1 MKRGT
6 KHKARMPPELKL
18 EKHLLRLIARAS
30 HDFRLIEPGD
40 RIAVA
45 VSGGKD
51 SHSLLHLLELLARRT
66 PFKFSILALTLDQ
79 GQPGFLVES
88 LERYYQE
95 RKFEYRIVRED
106 TYSLVRSKVPPGK
119 SYCSFCSRLRRAILY
134 RAAAELGATKLAL
147 GHHADD
153 AIETLLLNLFFAG
166 QLKSM
171 PPRLRSDDGRSL
183 VIRPLIYC
191 WEQDLAAYAE
201 ARAFPIAPCGVCSSQ
216 PELERQRIKALVRE
230 LSGPNPQL
238 PAHLLASLGNVRP
251 SHLFDRR
258 LWRKLGIHEAVE
270 AE

>member
-1 MKRGT
+1 M
-6 KHKARMPPELKL
+6 APELKL
-18 EKHLLRLIARAS
+18 EKRLLRLVARAS
-30 HDFRLIEPGD
+30 SDFRLIEPGD
-40 RIAVA
+40 RIVVA

-51 SHSLLHLLELLARRT
+51 SLSLLHLLDLLGRRT
-66 PFKFSILALTLDQ
+66 PFRFSLIALTLDQ
-79 GQPGFLVES
+79 GQPGFPAER

-95 RKFEYRIVRED
+95 RNFDYRLLRED
-106 TYSLVRSKVPPGK
+106 TYALVRAKIPPGK

-171 PPRLRSDDGRSL
+171 PPRLRSDDGRNL
-183 VIRPLIYC
+183 VIRPLVYC
-191 WEQDLAAYAE
+191 WEKDLSAYAE
-201 ARAFPIAPCGVCSSQ
+201 ARDFPIVSCGVCSSQ
-216 PELERQRIKALVRE
+216 PELERRRVKALVRE
-230 LSGPNPQL
+230 LAATNPQL

-251 SHLFDRR
+251 THLLDRG
-258 LWRKLGIHEAVE
+258 LWRRLGIHEARA